1 MTRGNIVA
9 AGLIRQEVPIDDRT
23 GTHKFETLLS
33 LETHEYLQDPAKR
46 GTHGTS
52 APAVGRTLIEQ
63 RPFAPGAE
71 PRWAQVGPN
80 APVNPP
86 RVSHWRDLLV
96 PIRSHSEL

>member
-63 RPFAPGAE
+63 RPFAPGRGTAMGASRAQCPAE
-71 PRWAQVGPN
+71 PSSGVAL
-80 APVNPP
+80 A
-86 RVSHWRDLLV
+86 
-96 PIRSHSEL
+96 